1 MPTSPHPL
9 ERRPTVKKW
18 KEHWREM
25 LSYEKIFEIAS
36 YVFFVIFLG
45 TAFYE
50 LFFAIGVQ
58 SGVLERSFDTMILL
72 NGMFAAF
79 AGCQAVAYWRRK
91 RGSAILYL
99 AIAIIWGLDTIG
111 RIVELLI

>member
-1 MPTSPHPL
+1 M
-9 ERRPTVKKW
+9 KKW
-18 KEHWREM
+18 KERWNEM

-36 YVFFVIFLG
+36 YGFFVIFLG

-58 SGVLERSFDTMILL
+58 SGVLERSFDTMILV

-91 RGSAILYL
+91 RGSAIWNLVV
-99 AIAIIWGLDTIG
+99 AIMWGLTTIG

>member
-1 MPTSPHPL
+1 M
-9 ERRPTVKKW
+9 KKW
-18 KEHWREM
+18 KEHWHEM

-58 SGVLERSFDTMILL
+58 GGVLEKSFDTMILVD
-72 NGMFAAF
+72 GMFAAF

-91 RGSAILYL
+91 RGSAIWNL
-99 AIAIIWGLDTIG
+99 AFAIMWGLDTIWE
-111 RIVELLI
+111 IVKLFF

>member
-1 MPTSPHPL
+1 M
-9 ERRPTVKKW
+9 KKW
-18 KEHWREM
+18 KEHWHEM

-50 LFFAIGVQ
+50 LFFAIGTQ
-58 SGVLERSFDTMILL
+58 GGVLEKSFDTMILV

-79 AGCQAVAYWRRK
+79 AGCQAVVYWRRK
-91 RGSAILYL
+91 RNSAILYL
-99 AIAIIWGLDTIG
+99 AIAIIWGLDTILG
-111 RIVELLI
+111 IVKLFF